1 MSVHLSV
8 YKYQD
13 ICIRLFLYYI
23 CPSVCLAL
31 RICQVTCL
39 RRLQT
44 GKGETIVYKAFVLKS
59 WFKENSVL
67 MRVSRDYN
75 NATKSNVAAKKEQDF
90 CNVAHEVILR

>member
-8 YKYQD
+8 YKYQG
-13 ICIRLFLYYI
+13 ICILLFLYYI

-31 RICQVTCL
+31 CICQVTCL

-44 GKGETIVYKAFVLKS
+44 GKLETIVCKAFVLKA

-67 MRVSRDYN
+67 MGASRDYN
-75 NATKSNVAAKKEQDF
+75 NST
-90 CNVAHEVILR
+90 